1 MSPASAGGPILDHWT
16 PREVPPLLTL
26 MKGLV
31 LYPAGHKF
39 SIKTVGVTHQEPT
52 RFQALQETR
61 ISK

>member
-16 PREVPPLLTL
+16 TREVPLLTL

-39 SIKTVGVTHQEPT
+39 SIKMVGVTHQEPT
-52 RFQALQETR
+52 RCQALLETR